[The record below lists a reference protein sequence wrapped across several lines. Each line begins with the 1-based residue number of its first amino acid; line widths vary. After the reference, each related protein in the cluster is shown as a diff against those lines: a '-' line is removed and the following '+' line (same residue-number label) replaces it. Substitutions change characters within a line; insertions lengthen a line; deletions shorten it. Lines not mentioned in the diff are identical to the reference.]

1 MTKVN
6 NQEQRKKGLSQ
17 WGLAWQRFKRNKIA
31 LIGMVMVGSIVF
43 LAIFAPF
50 ISPYDPDRRWF
61 VEGLARTPPSSEHL
75 FGVDKIGRDVLSNI
89 IYGARNALFV
99 GLVSTAI
106 TLIIAIPIGA
116 LAGYIGGI
124 FDELVMRLADAF
136 IIFPSYLLIL
146 LSIKVF
152 SVLVMGFSV
161 SAIAVIIGFFG
172 WPGIARL
179 VRGQIRMLKNSD
191 FVEGAKCIGASRMRI
206 IFRHLLPGVIPLIMT
221 TSMTAIAGRIMM
233 LVSIT
238 FLGFGDPTVQDWGAM
253 INLGREGLLTSW
265 WESLF
270 AGIALFY
277 TTLGFN
283 LTADGMS
290 DALNPRLVR

>member
-1 MTKVN
+1 MTEPN
-6 NQEQRKKGLSQ
+6 TQEQRKKGLSQ
-17 WGLAWQRFKRNKIA
+17 YGLAWQRFKRNKVA
-31 LIGMVMVGSIVF
+31 LVGMVMVGTILF
-43 LAIFAPF
+43 LAIFAPL

-61 VEGLARTPPSSEHL
+61 VEGLARTPPSSDHP
-75 FGVDKIGRDVLSNI
+75 FGVDKLGRDVLANV
-89 IYGARNALFV
+89 IYGARTALFV

-106 TLIIAIPIGA
+106 TLLIAVPLGA
-116 LAGYIGGI
+116 ISGYIGGR
-124 FDELVMRLADAF
+124 FDELAMRFADAF

-152 SVLVMGFSV
+152 SALVMGFSI
-161 SAIAVIIGFFG
+161 SYIAVIIGFFG
-172 WPGIARL
+172 WPGMARL
-179 VRGQIRMLKNSD
+179 VRGQVRMLKNSD
-191 FVEGAKCIGASRMRI
+191 FVEGAKCLGANRMRI

-253 INLGREGLLTSW
+253 INLGRDALTTSY
-265 WESLF
+265 WESTF
-270 AGIALFY
+270 PAIFLFY
-277 TTLGFN
+277 STLGFN
-283 LTADGMS
+283 LLADGMS